1 MVLNNFKIKPL
12 EKISRGKNYLPQKLE
27 AVAALVG
34 TIIGAGVFTL
44 PKVAQQSGLL
54 ITVLWLGVVLILVIY
69 LHLAFGEIVLRTEK
83 DFRLPGYAGYYLG
96 APAKRLMLLT
106 TFFTF
111 SFSLLIYLLLGS
123 QFLNTIL
130 SFFVPASLLPS
141 GFLVIFLWLV
151 LSLIILSKKDKVSKI
166 NLILSFFLLVLFF
179 FIAFYSLPHFHLT
192 NINFFNISQKWG
204 WLIPYG
210 VMFYALNGMVAVP
223 EAAKILQRKRVPK
236 ESLKKIIILGILISA
251 FCYLLFMVTVVG
263 TTGSATTAEAIM
275 GLKAVLGKGIVVAGG
290 ILGFLA
296 VVTSYLI
303 FAVYIKNSFT
313 NDFHWSPF
321 ISNFVVIGGPLILFF
336 SHFANVIKLI
346 AFMGGMLGGFEGAMI
361 LLILDKAKKQTDLIP
376 AYEVPLNHFIL
387 SVLFFA
393 LLAGALCQTF
403 LVY

>member
-1 MVLNNFKIKPL
+1 MLNDFKIKSL
-12 EKISRGKNYLPQKLE
+12 EKISSGKNYLPQKLE
-27 AVAALVG
+27 AVAALIG

-54 ITVLWLGVVLILVIY
+54 ITVFWLVVVLFLVIY

-111 SFSLLIYLLLGS
+111 SFSLLIYLLLGG
-123 QFLNTIL
+123 QFLNIML
-130 SFFVPASLLPS
+130 SSFVPASLLPS
-141 GFLVIFLWLV
+141 GFLVIFLWLF
-151 LSLIILSKKDKVSKI
+151 LSLIILSKKDRASKV

-204 WLIPYG
+204 WFIPYG
-210 VMFYALNGMVAVP
+210 VIFYALNGMVAVP
-223 EAAKILQRKRVPK
+223 EAARILQRKRVPK
-236 ESLKKIIILGILISA
+236 ESLKKIIIIGILISA

-263 TTGSATTAEAIM
+263 TTGSSTTAEAIM
-275 GLKAVLGKGIVVAGG
+275 GLKTVLGKGVV
-290 ILGFLA
+290 ILGAIMGFLA

-313 NDFHWSPF
+313 NDFHWSSF
-321 ISNFVVIGGPLILFF
+321 ISNFIVIGGPLILYFF
-336 SHFANVIKLI
+336 HFANVVKLI
-346 AFMGGMLGGFEGAMI
+346 SFMGGMLGGFEGAMV
-361 LLILDKAKKQTDLIP
+361 LLILYKSKKQTDLIP

>member
-1 MVLNNFKIKPL
+1 MLKDFKIRSL
-12 EKISRGKNYLPQKLE
+12 EKILSGKNYLPQKLE
-27 AVAALVG
+27 AVAALIG

-44 PKVAQQSGLL
+44 PRVAQQSGLL
-54 ITVLWLGVVLILVIY
+54 ITVLWLMVVLILVIY

-123 QFLNTIL
+123 QFLNIIL
-130 SFFVPASLLPS
+130 SSFVPANLLPS
-141 GFLVIFLWLV
+141 GFLVIFLWLF
-151 LSLIILSKKDKVSKI
+151 LSLIILSKKDRVSKV
-166 NLILSFFLLVLFF
+166 NLILSFFLLILFF

-192 NINFFNISQKWG
+192 NINFFNTSQKWG

-210 VMFYALNGMVAVP
+210 VIFYALNGMVAVP
-223 EAAKILQRKRVPK
+223 EAARILQRKRVPK
-236 ESLKKIIILGILISA
+236 ESLKKIITVGILISA

-263 TTGSATTAEAIM
+263 TSGSSTTAEAII
-275 GLKAVLGKGIVVAGG
+275 GLKTVLGNGIV
-290 ILGFLA
+290 ILGAIMGFLA

-313 NDFHWSPF
+313 NDFHWSSF
-321 ISNFVVIGGPLILFF
+321 ISNFIIVGGPLILYFF
-336 SHFANVIKLI
+336 HFANVIKLI
-346 AFMGGMLGGFEGAMI
+346 SFMGGMLGGFEGAMV
-361 LLILDKAKKQTDLIP
+361 LLILYKAKKQTDLVP
-376 AYEVPLNHFIL
+376 AYEVPLNRFIL